1 MTGEDELILL
11 GLGPDLDREQWLIS
25 TLAIEI

>member
-11 GLGPDLDREQWLIS
+11 SLGPDLDREQWLSS